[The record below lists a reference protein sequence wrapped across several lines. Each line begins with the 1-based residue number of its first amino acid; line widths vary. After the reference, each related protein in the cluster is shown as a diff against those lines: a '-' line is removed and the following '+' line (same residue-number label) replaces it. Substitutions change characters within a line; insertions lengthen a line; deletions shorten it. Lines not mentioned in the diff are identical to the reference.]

1 MKKNYYIIL
10 FLKIIFK
17 ILLTNDTMHCKIL
30 TNREQLFHTIKEEIE
45 MKKLIAL
52 ALAGVMTFS
61 LAACGSKPAATEAP
75 AADTTKETTEAP
87 AEDKA
92 EAETEAGTEEAV
104 AADITLWTYPI
115 GKFQDAATVDG
126 FIASFNEK
134 YPDVKVSVE
143 YLDYTSGDDQVTA
156 AIEAGT
162 TPDIIMEGP
171 ERLVSNWGAKGKM
184 VELSDLWD
192 DEALA
197 DISATSE
204 AVVAACKS
212 PDGSYYEYP
221 LCMTTHCMAIN
232 YEMFE
237 AADALQYINEDRTW
251 TTENFE
257 KALQALKDNGVET
270 TGIVYCGGQGGDQG
284 TRALAMNL
292 YNAEFTNADHTE
304 WTMNSEAGLKG
315 LQQLVDWSNSGLI
328 SYDAGAVASDELQL
342 FANGT
347 TAMTICWNASSEMT
361 YASQVTFTPYA
372 VAFPSESGT
381 PELCGG
387 IWGFGIFDNGDDARV
402 AAAKKFIEFICDDET
417 QGPLSVSSTG
427 FFPVRSSYGNVYA
440 GTEDEARMEV
450 FGSFQQW
457 LGDYYNVTG
466 GWAEQRT
473 AWWNM
478 LQQIFGGEDV
488 KTAVDAYV
496 ETCNT
501 ATTAANS

>member
-1 MKKNYYIIL
+1 
-10 FLKIIFK
+10 
-17 ILLTNDTMHCKIL
+17 
-30 TNREQLFHTIKEEIE
+30 

-52 ALAGVMTFS
+52 VLAGVMTFS
-61 LAACGSKPAATEAP
+61 LAACGSSKPAAETPAAAPAETKAEATDTVAEP
-75 AADTTKETTEAP
+75 AADASGDEAL
-87 AEDKA
+87 
-92 EAETEAGTEEAV
+92 

-126 FIASFNEK
+126 FIASFNQI
-134 YPDVKVSVE
+134 YPDIKVSVE

-184 VELSDLWD
+184 IDLKELWD
-192 DEALA
+192 DEALK

-204 AVVAACKS
+204 AVVNACKS
-212 PDGSYYEYP
+212 PEGVFYEYP
-221 LCMTTHCMAIN
+221 LCMTTHTMAIN

-257 KALQALKDNGVET
+257 KALQALKDNGVGT
-270 TGIVYCGGQGGDQG
+270 TGVVYCGGQGGDQG

-292 YNAEFTNADHTE
+292 YNAKYTDANHTE
-304 WTMNSEAGLKG
+304 WTMNSEAGVKG
-315 LQQLVDWSNSGLI
+315 LQQLVDWSKAGLI
-328 SYDAGAVASDELQL
+328 GYDAGAVASDELQL

-347 TAMTICWNASSEMT
+347 IAMTFCWNASNEMT
-361 YASQVTFTPYA
+361 YASQVAFTPYP

-387 IWGFGIFDNGDDARV
+387 IWGFGVFDNGDDNKA
-402 AAAKKFIEFICDDET
+402 AAAKKFIEFICDDT
-417 QGPLSVSSTG
+417 VQGPLSVSSTG

-450 FGSFQQW
+450 FGSFLQW

-473 AWWNM
+473 AWWNL

-488 KTAVDAYV
+488 QTAADNYV
-496 ETCNT
+496 NTCNA
-501 ATTAANS
+501 ATTAAQ